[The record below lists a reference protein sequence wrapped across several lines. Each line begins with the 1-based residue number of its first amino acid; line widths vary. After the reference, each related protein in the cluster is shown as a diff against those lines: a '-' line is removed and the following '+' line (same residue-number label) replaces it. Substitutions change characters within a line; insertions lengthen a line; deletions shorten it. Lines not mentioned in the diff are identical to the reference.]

1 METVSTTPVAVPVVA
16 PPPAAA
22 PIPVEVTTTPVA
34 PATPTAPA
42 APAEAPK
49 PQVFGS
55 YLEKAQADV
64 QNAYAKF
71 QQQQQQQQQQTGSG
85 TEQPVNPTTPV
96 STTPGAPPIPASTTA
111 PIDDIDNF
119 NLDLDADHTAT
130 KPTVEPAAGD
140 PTLATGAATSTPG
153 DTNKIEKPE
162 SEEALLQFTPEQQAI
177 IKQYLQTPTSQRFR
191 EQAKIIREISKPIDK
206 GGLGRTPTPQE
217 IINATQLAEGFRSLM
232 DDYTSGDPNATN
244 NWARHWLFQL
254 GRSAD
259 GRIAPTIDPVT
270 NLPVIRPGSV
280 QATEAVVRNA
290 ALHPETATTA
300 AETIYKA
307 ISEAH
312 NNGAPW
318 AADAVS
324 RIGAPV
330 IHGLVNQME
339 SLIPNHQNSYLTM
352 KDVNGKE
359 VQIPGVDFIKA
370 TQNWIKE
377 TAGLTDPNTT
387 PDDPE
392 KAAMRQRLAAYEK
405 SRQTTTQQQQQQ
417 LVINANQ
424 SFKNFFLQNLS
435 TDVKLR
441 LDPLAKVVATTND
454 PAAQADFDLTT
465 EALAN
470 KMLKVVQSSPVFA
483 RQHTQYL
490 RDIRTGVPVEEA
502 RKPLMRTARELYSE
516 ALKEEGKQILRSR
529 LGLGNAARPGQAV
542 SSNGTIQAQSS
553 PQPQPT
559 SNQSAGG
566 TTNPVNPIPAG
577 NPNPAGRPVLAIP
590 QSGNGNVPTAN
601 HILPGESIVDYHK
614 RQLMLRLGG
623 GGNFNG

>member
-71 QQQQQQQQQQTGSG
+71 QQQQQQTGSG
-85 TEQPVNPTTPV
+85 TEQTVNNPTTAV
-96 STTPGAPPIPASTTA
+96 STTPGAPPIPASTSTTA
-111 PIDDIDNF
+111 SVDDIDNF
-119 NLDLDADHTAT
+119 NLDLDADHTVT

-140 PTLATGAATSTPG
+140 PTPATGAATSTTG

-162 SEEALLQFTPEQQAI
+162 SEEAMLQFTPEQQAI

-244 NWARHWLFQL
+244 KWARKWLFQL

-259 GRIAPTIDPVT
+259 GSIDNKIDKVT
-270 NLPVIRPGSV
+270 NIQVISTGSV
-280 QATEAVVRNA
+280 QDKEEVVRNA
-290 ALHPETATTA
+290 DLHHETDKTA

-324 RIGAPV
+324 RIGVPV
-330 IHGLVNQME
+330 IHFLVNQMD
-339 SLIPNHQNSYLTM
+339 SLIPNHHNSYLTIN
-352 KDVNGKE
+352 DVTGKE

-424 SFKNFFLQNLS
+424 SFKNFFLQNLN

-542 SSNGTIQAQSS
+542 STNGTIQAQSS